1 MLYPELNI
9 VFLFVL
15 VMVSFTYAVV
25 GHGGASGY
33 LALMAICAFPVSFMK
48 PTALVLNVVVSG
60 VAFLFFRKGN
70 FNHRLFLWLV
80 LGSIPAAFLGG
91 YLSIPNQ
98 LFKLILSGFLLIG
111 ALRISGLFG
120 KGKNWNIP
128 AKPAMILLI
137 GIIIGLLSGM
147 IGIGGG
153 IILSPLI
160 VILGWGTM
168 KDAAAISALFILV
181 NSLAG
186 LSGFSI
192 QGGAVPA
199 EILWLV
205 PAVLLGGCLGAY
217 FGSQRIPALSLRY
230 ILSGVLALACLKL
243 MIL

>member
-9 VFLFVL
+9 VFLFIL
-15 VMVSFTYAVV
+15 VMVSFMYAVV

-48 PTALVLNVVVSG
+48 PTALVLNVVVSA

-70 FNHRLFLWLV
+70 FNRRLFLWLV

-91 YLSIPNQ
+91 YLSIPAQ
-98 LFKLILSGFLLIG
+98 YFKLILGGFLLIG
-111 ALRISGLFG
+111 ALRISGFFG
-120 KGKNWNIP
+120 KEKSRIVQP
-128 AKPAMILLI
+128 KLLI
-137 GIIIGLLSGM
+137 VIIAGMIIGLLSGM

-168 KDAAAISALFILV
+168 KEAAAISALFILV

-186 LSGFSI
+186 LTGFFV
-192 QGGAVPA
+192 QGGFIPA
-199 EILWLV
+199 ESFWLL
-205 PAVLLGGCLGAY
+205 PAVLLGGSLGAY
-217 FGSQRIPALSLRY
+217 FGSQRISALSLRY

-243 MIL
+243 VIL